1 MSTHERTAL
10 IALWIIAAI
19 LVCCAAYIGLVDRG
33 YDEVSFIDVG
43 EADSAF
49 IKTRHHK
56 AVLIDG
62 GNTGS
67 GEYTLTNYLRSSFT
81 PRLDAVFVSHMHDDH
96 MNGVIELINGG
107 YPISRI
113 YVSRSSDAC
122 DELSKPAEEHKIPI
136 FEIQKGDIIDI
147 DNTKFTIMSDGH
159 SAADDDEN
167 DRSLIIRMD
176 CGKNSFLFTGD
187 ATSNE
192 ESEILNDNID
202 VNFLKVGHHG
212 SKTSSSP
219 EFIEKVSPQLAVISV
234 GLNNSYHHPSPQTLD
249 TLEKQRVP
257 ILRTDY
263 DGTVTVIMTEDD
275 IRNICTSEHN

>member
-67 GEYTLTNYLRSSFT
+67 SEYTLTNYLRSSFT

-113 YVSRSSDAC
+113 YVSRSSGAC

-147 DNTKFTIMSDGH
+147 DNTKFTIMSDGY
-159 SAADDDEN
+159 SATDDDEN
-167 DRSLIIRMD
+167 D
-176 CGKNSFLFTGD
+176 
-187 ATSNE
+187 
-192 ESEILNDNID
+192 
-202 VNFLKVGHHG
+202 
-212 SKTSSSP
+212 
-219 EFIEKVSPQLAVISV
+219 
-234 GLNNSYHHPSPQTLD
+234 
-249 TLEKQRVP
+249 
-257 ILRTDY
+257 
-263 DGTVTVIMTEDD
+263 
-275 IRNICTSEHN
+275 